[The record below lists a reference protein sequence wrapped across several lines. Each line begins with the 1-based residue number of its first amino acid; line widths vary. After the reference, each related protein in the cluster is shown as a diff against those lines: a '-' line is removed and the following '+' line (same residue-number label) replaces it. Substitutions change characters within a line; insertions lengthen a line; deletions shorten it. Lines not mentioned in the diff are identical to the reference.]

1 MTEKQQ
7 KLLGLFKEIDS
18 ICKKHGLR
26 YVMAGGT
33 LLGVVRNEG
42 FLPWDDD
49 MDICMPRDDWD
60 KFVEICKTELPQN
73 RVLSSPELDRSF
85 TNSFPRYGDTTGC
98 AIHKHQII
106 SEDVAGEV
114 IDVFTL
120 DPIPDD
126 PEEHRKYCVHMM
138 IYSDLINMGA
148 VFGNRWDVPTGLYLK
163 YLLMYLFL
171 GKDRT
176 LSRLERLLFSHKEEE
191 CSRYVMRWGGCPFLF
206 DKDMMFPV
214 KYGKF
219 QDVEVMIP
227 HHTNAYL
234 TWHYG
239 DEWSYVPPHGER
251 EAHETISLTEGSF
264 RELRSDYMERASRK
278 RWIAGASVR
287 KLYYIATAKKRY
299 RLHRERSLYQAK
311 SVVMDLKARFKKSGH
326 TVGELLEQRDFAALS
341 DLFSRYFQVQLS
353 PGFIGREDFSNI
365 YLFNHPILIELEDEM
380 FYGAAVTLL
389 YMEKLSKAYRL
400 LEIRK
405 AQIGLTKE
413 MEALV
418 SHMEAFRA
426 AVNEYDYGSKEKAEA
441 MLDSLLEIYPQAPS
455 FLKFKCRFAMERT
468 KAGDTE
474 EAEGFLAVALQ
485 KFPQDGYYMK
495 YQGDLYL
502 LQGQREKAWELY
514 ADAREHTTNGMVF
527 LEIEK
532 ELGSCREE
540 LFLQCR
546 RDLAQ
551 GRTAEALARTTLIQ
565 RLLPEDREA
574 KGYVLLAKASAILEG
589 TRRTGLPE
597 EILEALKKLRE
608 EPDENLERDWA
619 LYKEALTMAWIRLGY
634 TEKLA
639 ALYTEAA
646 AEEPERAGDLERQ
659 LEPEAFSG
667 EEQAQALKIL
677 GDIRMKQGRSGEA
690 FDFYLKAWKLAKGS
704 WLREELSLI
713 FLEDLYKNGRRI
725 SSYGRN
731 ADIRGLLS
739 GLLDKYGS
747 LSELLAFVEQ
757 LWQEE

>member
-18 ICKKHGLR
+18 ICKRHGLR

-49 MDICMPRDDWD
+49 MDICMPRDDWN
-60 KFVEICKTELPQN
+60 KFVEICKTELPKN
-73 RVLSSPELDRSF
+73 RVLSSVELDRSF

-148 VFGNRWDVPTGLYLK
+148 VFGNRWDVPAGLYLK

-176 LSRLERLLFSHKEEE
+176 LSRLERLMFSHKEEE

-219 QDVEVMIP
+219 QDMEVMVP
-227 HHTNAYL
+227 NHTNAYL

-251 EAHETISLTEGSF
+251 EAHETISLMEGSY
-264 RELRSDYMERASRK
+264 RELRSDYMEKASRK

-299 RLHRERSLYQAK
+299 RLHKERSLYQAK
-311 SVVMDLKARFKKSGH
+311 SIVMDLRVRLKECGH
-326 TVGELLEQRDFAALS
+326 TVGELLEQRDFATLS
-341 DLFSRYFQVQLS
+341 HLFSRYFQVQLS

-365 YLFNHPILIELEDEM
+365 YLFNHPILIEVEDEV
-380 FYGAAVTLL
+380 FYAAALTLF
-389 YMEKLSKAYRL
+389 YTEKISKAYRL
-400 LEIRK
+400 LEVRK
-405 AQIGLTKE
+405 SQRGLTGV

-418 SHMEAFRA
+418 SDVDAFRV
-426 AVNEYDYGSKEKAEA
+426 AVNEYDYGSKEKAENI
-441 MLDSLLEIYPQAPS
+441 LDGLMGKYSGVPS
-455 FLKFKCRFAMERT
+455 FLKFKCRFVMERAE
-468 KAGDTE
+468 AGDTQ
-474 EAEGFLAVALQ
+474 EAERFLSGALRE
-485 KFPQDGYYMK
+485 FPEDGYYMK

-502 LQGQREKAWELY
+502 FQGQRQKAWELY
-514 ADAREHTTNGMVF
+514 ADAREHTANGMVH

-532 ELGSCREE
+532 ELRDCREE
-540 LFLQCR
+540 AFLQCR
-546 RDLAQ
+546 EDLAQ
-551 GRTAEALARTTLIQ
+551 GQTEKALALMKLWQ
-565 RLLPEDREA
+565 RLLPEDRTVQ
-574 KGYVLLAKASAILEG
+574 GYALLAKASAILEG
-589 TRRTGLPE
+589 TKRTGIPG
-597 EILEALKKLRE
+597 EILEALKNLKE
-608 EPDENLERDWA
+608 EPDENIAEDWS
-619 LYKEALTMAWIRLGY
+619 LYKEALTTAWIRLGY
-634 TEKLA
+634 DAKLA
-639 ALYTEAA
+639 SLYTEAA
-646 AEEPERAGDLERQ
+646 AEEPETAGALEAQ
-659 LEPEAFSG
+659 MQPEAFSG
-667 EEQAQALKIL
+667 EKRAQAFKIL

-690 FDFYLKAWKLAKGS
+690 FGFYFKSWELAKGS

-713 FLEDLYKNGRRI
+713 FLTDLYENGRRI
-725 SSYGRN
+725 SVYGKN
-731 ADIRGLLS
+731 ADVRGLLS
-739 GLLDKYGS
+739 GLLDKYGT
-747 LSELLAFVEQ
+747 LEELLVFVEQ
-757 LWQEE
+757 IGQ